1 MNQIS
6 FLDVQVD
13 DDIVPA
19 NLHKNENFQQVLV
32 VEGGDVGIQTDQS
45 IDVHAQILRELDCFN
60 EYMINSNHEYSND
73 MVMDPQSILVA
84 RFDKHQVTAMDL
96 MQMNMRPS
104 G

>member
-1 MNQIS
+1 M
-6 FLDVQVD
+6 L
-13 DDIVPA
+13 
-19 NLHKNENFQQVLV
+19 

-60 EYMINSNHEYSND
+60 EYMINSNNNENSND
-73 MVMDPQSILVA
+73 MVMDPHSILVA

-96 MQMNMRPS
+96 MQMNIKTK